1 MKFQIDEFTKI
12 HDVQRAFAKAYPFL
26 RLDFDQ
32 SMYPEQHVFQITDRI
47 YRHNFINKESG
58 VSAPFTLNMNQYRT
72 VSELEQDVHEIFG
85 ISARVLRKSGSN
97 WLPTSVN
104 DDRTLEM
111 HNQQGKISAKTT
123 AVLTE
128 VCY

>member
-12 HDVQRAFAKAYPFL
+12 HDVQRAFSQAYTFL

-32 SMYPEQHVFQITDRI
+32 SMYPEKHVFEITDKIR
-47 YRHNFINKESG
+47 RHNVINKESG
-58 VSAPFTLNMNQYRT
+58 LPATFALNMNKYRT

-85 ISARVLRKSGSN
+85 ISVRVLRKSGKN
-97 WLPTSVN
+97 WLPTSVS

-111 HNQQGKISAKTT
+111 HNEQGKLSGKTSS
-123 AVLTE
+123 VSIE

>member
-1 MKFQIDEFTKI
+1 MKFSIDEFTKI

-47 YRHNFINKESG
+47 YRLNFINKESG
-58 VSAPFTLNMNQYRT
+58 LSAPFILNMNPYRT
-72 VSELEQDVHEIFG
+72 VSELEREVHEIFG
-85 ISARVLRKSGSN
+85 ISARVLRKSGRN

-111 HNQQGKISAKTT
+111 HNCQGKISAKS
-123 AVLTE
+123 ADVLME

>member
-1 MKFQIDEFTKI
+1 MKFSIDEFTKI

-47 YRHNFINKESG
+47 YRLNFINKESG
-58 VSAPFTLNMNQYRT
+58 LSAPFILNMNPYRT
-72 VSELEQDVHEIFG
+72 VSELEREVHEIFG
-85 ISARVLRKSGSN
+85 ISERVLRKSGRN

-111 HNQQGKISAKTT
+111 HNCQGKISAKS
-123 AVLTE
+123 ADVLME